1 MGAPPAAAAGG
12 AGHGAAGLGAP
23 LAPPASGPAKPPR
36 RASVVASAEGGE
48 RVREFCARHGGSRP
62 VTSVLIAN
70 NGLGAVKFIRSVRA
84 WASKALGDER
94 AVALVAMAS
103 AEDLRVGAEHVRMA
117 DQFVEVPAGASNN
130 NCANVRLIVET
141 AEEAGVGAV
150 WPGWG
155 HASEYPELPRALQA
169 AGIAFLGPPE
179 GPMAALGDKVGSS
192 ILAQAAGVPTLPWS
206 GSHVSIAYEECG
218 GEVPE
223 ELYVQACLTSP
234 EECVAACQRIGYPV
248 MLKASWGGGGK
259 GIRRVGSDEEAARGL
274 KQVQAELPGSPI
286 FAMKLAGSAR
296 HLEVQLLADQHGQ
309 VCAIHSRDCSTQRR
323 HQKIVEE
330 GPVTVAPPETLR
342 KMEEAA
348 CELARHVKYVGAA
361 TVEWL
366 FSPDSGG
373 FHFLEL
379 NPRLQVEHP
388 VTEWISGVNLPS
400 CQLMVGMGIPLDRI
414 PDIRRLFGRD
424 PGGAD
429 PIDFT
434 TARPVPPA
442 GHVVAA
448 RITSEDATDGF
459 KPTCGSIEE
468 ISFQPTPDVWG
479 YFSVK
484 PGGGIHEFADS
495 QFGHIFAKGENRSE
509 AIQNM
514 SVALGDLKIRGE
526 ISNIAGYV
534 RELITGDDFRGNRI
548 DTGWLDR
555 RIAAQ
560 VKMGGL
566 PWHIPVLAGAA
577 YRASRRVGAASAE
590 FLESLKK
597 GQIPPPVSM
606 KPFSESMVVDGVKY
620 SPRVALQGPGQ
631 FRISLGG
638 KSVDVVCRPLND
650 GGLRLQLD
658 GNAVTVHAEE
668 TAVGTR
674 LQVGSRSSLLEDEKD
689 PSRLISVTAGKFVK
703 WLVRDG
709 EKVGAGQPFAEVE
722 VMKMLMPLVSDAAGS
737 IHCTVHE
744 GEPIVSGQ
752 LLGTLD
758 LDDPSSVKKAQP
770 FTGAFPELGPP
781 RVVRNTVSS
790 LFCEAM
796 EAAKQVL
803 SGYERPAEAIFAEL
817 SQAVESPDLARS
829 EWSEALAVIA
839 TRIPASL
846 AREMEA
852 VLSRYTRELG
862 AWKGSGAAGS
872 GVDPPR
878 FPSAPL
884 LDAISACVEAAPAAE
899 RAALEATVEGL
910 RSIARAHSRGS
921 RAHTRHIAQEFL
933 NVFLD
938 VEEVFEG
945 RSLADAVEELRGK
958 NHSPEEILAAVLAH
972 QGSACRH
979 EFVLRL
985 LNAAVAAEP
994 RGYRGELRRLATLEN
1009 PQNVQVAHRAKQ
1021 MLEQSVMTGLQAL
1034 VSRALSM
1041 DDMTEEAAPGAA
1053 PASPGSPTRLGSFS
1067 RVGSRKIQRKATRTE
1082 TLFSGLEEKLTSQF
1096 MDGRRTELATTQAA
1110 VEEALASLL
1119 GHDDAEVRT
1128 RALLTY
1134 VERVYYPFLDKAT
1147 LGVREVAGLQVA
1159 TWRYSHATDA
1169 GGRGAEH
1176 AAAIALLP
1184 SLSRLPDV
1192 VKGLQ
1197 GEQLEVLHLAVTG
1210 PIERASELSKSAS
1223 RLFTASMKQME
1234 ADGLPNFAQPQSGSE
1249 SDSELG
1255 AAGGPESAARYA
1267 LALTA
1272 ALNSEAHALAG
1283 LGVASVSALR
1293 PGGPTGVVR
1302 RWGFVQNADSGA
1314 YEPDPWTRPQ
1324 GRWQV
1329 EPPVARLL
1337 ELSRLGP
1344 QTALYCPSRDR
1355 QWHLYVA
1362 SEKPQG
1368 GARGAALSRVFL
1380 RGVIRQISAQEL
1392 ALAVSTGQARP
1403 AALTGAVVNGLE
1415 PALCSALDEL
1425 ERAHFD
1431 DHSRARRA
1439 DWVHIFFSVLPVR
1452 LPGAEGTAE
1461 AQEVADALRAAT
1473 LAVAR
1478 RRSASLRHLKI
1489 AGWEFRVRSSEGG
1502 AWRVCV
1508 SSPSGFEDHDNVD
1521 IYREGRAASGGVVY
1535 EPVAVAGSTCG
1546 ALAGLPVSAAYAPL
1560 EGLQRRRLAAKRL
1573 GTTYVYDFPALFAAA
1588 LGELWQGHLFPQQQG
1603 LASSARSSPR
1613 EPVVPPGAGPVFQ
1626 AQELALD
1633 PAVLRAGGEAMW
1645 TAPLAP
1651 VETVAGGNRVGMVA
1665 WEWRMR
1671 TPEYPNGRRV
1681 VVVSNDVS
1689 HSAGAFGPQEDAVFK
1704 AAVDYSLERKLPLVY
1719 LAANSGARFGV
1730 ASEVRDRFKIQW
1742 RDENDRARGVDYL
1755 YLEDADYQIVRD
1767 SVAVE
1772 GPLRGPKTSSG
1783 NGGAQQ
1789 PPRWKITGI
1798 IGQEDGLGV
1807 ECLSGSGAIAAA
1819 FAKAYREGFT
1829 LTFVSART
1837 VGIGAYLARLGHRV
1851 VQRSDQPIILTGF
1864 AALNKLLGRAV
1875 YTSHL
1880 QLGGPRVMG
1889 YNGVTHVTVPDD
1901 LAGAR
1906 TVLEWLAYVP
1916 DVLGGETPAVLEPVV
1931 DPVERDVAYGAGEL
1945 APGAKL
1951 NPRAAI
1957 EGGRDNPGDEWAPGL
1972 FDRGSWTELQ
1982 SGWAR
1987 TVITGLARLGGLPVG
2002 VVAVET
2008 STVNV
2013 DVPADPG
2020 DASSSAKTVPQAGQ
2034 IWFPDSAAKTA
2045 QAMEEFARQGLPLFI
2060 LANWR
2065 GFSGGMRD
2073 LFEGVLQQ
2081 GSLIVENLRT
2091 YPHPVFVYL
2100 PRGAELRGGAW
2111 VVVDRRINP
2120 DQVEMYADPSARGN
2134 VLEPEGMAEIKFRE
2148 PDLLKTI
2155 RRLEPAGSSGGGS
2168 GAGKSSKEKGLL
2180 PAYKQAAL
2188 HFMDLHDVPERML
2201 AKDVLQAAVPW
2212 EKSRQFFYWRL
2223 KARLM
2228 EERLFKEM
2236 ELADPALSLAEKRA
2250 LLAEWQGRRPDVAG
2264 NLRRS
2269 GSTGAFEEYQ
2279 LRSRTDIDFVTW
2291 AALEKEA
2298 VRERL
2303 QGLRRRRQVAE
2314 LQRLGV
2320 EVGLDGGD
2328 VRELLSKLAL

>member
-1 MGAPPAAAAGG
+1 MGAPPAAAA
-12 AGHGAAGLGAP
+12 AAAAAGGGVGGGGAP
-23 LAPPASGPAKPPR
+23 LPASGPAKPENPPPR
-36 RASVVASAEGGE
+36 RASVVASVEGGE

-70 NGLGAVKFIRSVRA
+70 NGLGAVKFIRSCRA

-117 DQFVEVPAGASNN
+117 DQFVEVPAGANN
-130 NCANVRLIVET
+130 NNYANVRLIVET

-223 ELYVQACLTSP
+223 ELYVQACLNSP

-259 GIRRVGSDEEAARGL
+259 GIRRVGSDEEAARSL

-424 PGGAD
+424 PGGVD

-434 TARPVPPA
+434 TARPVAPM

-606 KPFSESMVVDGVKY
+606 KPFSESMVVDGIKY

-668 TAVGTR
+668 TAIGTR

-709 EKVGAGQPFAEVE
+709 EKVAAGQPFAEVE

-781 RVVRNTVSS
+781 RVVRNTVNS

-803 SGYERPAEAIFAEL
+803 SGYERPAEAIVAEL

-839 TRIPASL
+839 TRIPAPL

-852 VLSRYTRELG
+852 VVSRYTQDLG
-862 AWKGSGAAGS
+862 AWKATGTVVS

-884 LDAISACVEAAPAAE
+884 LDAISASVEATPATE

-921 RAHTRHIAQEFL
+921 QAHTRRIARDFL

-945 RSLADAVEELRGK
+945 RSLTDAVDALRGK

-985 LNAAVAAEP
+985 LNAAVAPEP
-994 RGYRGELRRLATLEN
+994 RSYHGELRRLATLEN
-1009 PQNVQVAHRAKQ
+1009 PQNVQVALRAKQ
-1021 MLEQSVMTGLQAL
+1021 MLEQSVMTGLQSL
-1034 VSRALSM
+1034 VSRALSK
-1041 DDMTEEAAPGAA
+1041 DDMMEAAPGVA
-1053 PASPGSPTRLGSFS
+1053 PASPGSPRLGSFS
-1067 RVGSRKIQRKATRTE
+1067 RVGSRMLQRKATRTE
-1082 TLFSGLEEKLTSQF
+1082 TLFSGLEEKLTTQF
-1096 MDGRRTELATTQAA
+1096 MDGRQTELATTQAA

-1119 GHDDAEVRT
+1119 GHDDEEVRT

-1147 LGVREVAGLQVA
+1147 LGMREVAGLQVA

-1169 GGRGAEH
+1169 GGADHSG
-1176 AAAIALLP
+1176 AIALLP
-1184 SLSRLPDV
+1184 SLSRLPDLI
-1192 VKGLQ
+1192 KGLQ
-1197 GEQLEVLHLAVTG
+1197 GEKLEVLHLAVTG
-1210 PIERASELSKSAS
+1210 TIESASELSKSAS

-1249 SDSELG
+1249 SDSEPG
-1255 AAGGPESAARYA
+1255 VMGSRESAARYA

-1272 ALNSEAHALAG
+1272 ALNSEANALAG

-1302 RWGFVQNADSGA
+1302 RWGFVQNGDSGA

-1392 ALAVSTGQARP
+1392 ALAVSTGTARP

-1452 LPGAEGTAE
+1452 LPGAEGTVE

-1473 LAVAR
+1473 LAIAR

-1521 IYREGRAASGGVVY
+1521 IYRESIAASGGAVY

-1546 ALAGLPVSAAYAPL
+1546 VLSGLPVSAAYTPL

-1603 LASSARSSPR
+1603 LAGARSSPR
-1613 EPVVPPGAGPVFQ
+1613 EPAVPPGAGPVFQ

-1633 PAVLRAGGEAMW
+1633 PAVLRTGGEAMW
-1645 TAPLAP
+1645 NAQLVP
-1651 VETVAGGNRVGMVA
+1651 VETVAGGNLVGMVA

-1671 TPEYPNGRRV
+1671 TPEYPSGRRV

-1704 AAVDYSLERKLPLVY
+1704 AAVEYSLERHLPLVY

-1742 RDENDRARGVDYL
+1742 RDDADRARGVDYL
-1755 YLEDADYQIVRD
+1755 YLEDADFQAVRD
-1767 SVAVE
+1767 SVTVE
-1772 GPLRGPKTSSG
+1772 GPLRGPGSG
-1783 NGGAQQ
+1783 A
-1789 PPRWKITGI
+1789 PRWKITGV

-1807 ECLSGSGAIAAA
+1807 ECLSGSGAIASA
-1819 FAKAYREGFT
+1819 FARAYREGFT

-1906 TVLEWLAYVP
+1906 TVLEWLGYVP

-1931 DPVERDVAYGAGEL
+1931 DPVERDVAYGAD
-1945 APGAKL
+1945 APPGAKL

-1957 EGGRDNPGDEWAPGL
+1957 EGGRDSPGDAWAPGL
-1972 FDRGSWTELQ
+1972 FDRDSWTELQ

-2002 VVAVET
+2002 VVSVET
-2008 STVNV
+2008 NTVNV

-2045 QAMEEFARQGLPLFI
+2045 QAMEELARQGLPLFI

-2155 RRLEPAGSSGGGS
+2155 RRLEPAGSSGGG
-2168 GAGKSSKEKGLL
+2168 GGGGKSSKEKGLL

-2201 AKDVLQAAVPW
+2201 AKEVLQAVVPW

-2236 ELADPALSLAEKRA
+2236 ASADPTLSRTACRA
-2250 LLAEWQGRRPDVAG
+2250 LLAGWQGRRPGAG
-2264 NLRRS
+2264 MMRS
-2269 GSTGAFEEYQ
+2269 GSTGAFEDYQ

-2291 AALEKEA
+2291 AALEKQA
-2298 VRERL
+2298 IRDRL
-2303 QGLRRRRQVAE
+2303 AGLRKQRQQAE
-2314 LQRLGV
+2314 LRRLAA
-2320 EVGLDGGD
+2320 EVGCGSD
-2328 VRELLSKLAL
+2328 VDELLSKLAL